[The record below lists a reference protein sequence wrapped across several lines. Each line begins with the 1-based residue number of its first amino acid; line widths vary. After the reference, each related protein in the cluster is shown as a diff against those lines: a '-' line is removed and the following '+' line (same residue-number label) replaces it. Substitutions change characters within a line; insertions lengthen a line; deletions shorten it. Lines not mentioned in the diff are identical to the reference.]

1 MKKGDTV
8 KIITGKDAGKSGKV
22 LRIDKKTH
30 RVAVEGVNMYK
41 KHARGKRQGEKG
53 EVVTITRPLD
63 ISNVLVVCSSCN
75 KAVREAHKI
84 NEGKKVRYCRK
95 CGATL

>member
-22 LRIDKKTH
+22 LHVDKKTG

-41 KHARGKRQGEKG
+41 KHTRAKRQGEKG
-53 EVVTITRPLD
+53 EVVTVTRPLD
-63 ISNVLVVCSSCN
+63 ISNMLVVCSSCN
-75 KAVREAHKI
+75 KAVREAYRVDDEKKI
-84 NEGKKVRYCRK
+84 RYCRK
-95 CGATL
+95 CGAVM